1 MGCNRGILKRCH
13 GSGARRTTQ
22 DIVHLVGTL
31 SHEVGTRRQ
40 TAQQDEV
47 EGVRI
52 RSRRLPCGG
61 APVNSHAD
69 THITQVT
76 IAHVGPSAYEAI
88 IDMTRGVGDDVD
100 KERFHRHAGFL
111 LLAVDMSLF
120 SRYRRKH
127 TGIVVD
133 ADNGI
138 ARYFPERCL
147 RVEVPVY
154 FSHIDV
160 EAVGLVLHEDGIA
173 EQV

>member
-1 MGCNRGILKRCH
+1 MKGHYEDPYLGKNKKI
-13 GSGARRTTQ
+13 
-22 DIVHLVGTL
+22 
-31 SHEVGTRRQ
+31 E
-40 TAQQDEV
+40 
-47 EGVRI
+47 
-52 RSRRLPCGG
+52 
-61 APVNSHAD
+61 
-69 THITQVT
+69 
-76 IAHVGPSAYEAI
+76 EAI
-88 IDMTRGVGDDVD
+88 AAFSADASRETLASVLAAFIEVMEDDG
-100 KERFHRHAGFL
+100 HL